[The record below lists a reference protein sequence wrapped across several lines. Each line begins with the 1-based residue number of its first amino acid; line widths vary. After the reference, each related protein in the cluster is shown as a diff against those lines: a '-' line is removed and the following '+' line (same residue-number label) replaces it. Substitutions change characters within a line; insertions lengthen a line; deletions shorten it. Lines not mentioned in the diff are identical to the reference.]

1 MAKFELML
9 PGGVLTAKSI
19 RELVAKIEAE
29 ANFWSTFQSADAHTV
44 SSASYVNQW
53 ASQAVSYIQQIVIFW
68 PNHIDTLKSL
78 VNSETMDGF
87 SDFKAHVESTTP
99 VPPYSASRVA
109 TLAKRLFEK
118 SKVQESIALL
128 VGASGQSFA
137 QLGVLHNQAI
147 DQAAY
152 VSFGRALATF
162 VDLNLEAA
170 GNIEAFTRSTN
181 DAKVIESLS
190 NDMGLLISD
199 ASSARDNFFEK
210 SERTSKT
217 FFGKL
222 KRLRENEIKYFR
234 DARRDERERTQRQNS
249 EFNALM
255 EAFNAHLRLK
265 RPVDLWK
272 ERSQKHDGASNQAW
286 GKFFWGA
293 VLFAFSAAVVAFF
306 LGGVIAESF
315 IDPNCVIGSE
325 PQCSRISARGPLNI
339 SLLLMISTTWLW
351 YLRLQMRIF
360 LSERHL
366 TLDAQE
372 RMAFAETYLS
382 LLKGAEV
389 SRDHE
394 TVVLQSLMRPTQDGI
409 IKDDSGPEFAL
420 SSLLAKALER
430 K

>member
-1 MAKFELML
+1 MAKFELVL

-19 RELVAKIEAE
+19 RELILKVEVE
-29 ANFWSTFQSADAHTV
+29 ANFWSDFLVVDAHTV

-53 ASQAVSYIQQIVIFW
+53 AIQAVSYIHQLASFW
-68 PNHIDTLKSL
+68 PGHLNSLKSL
-78 VNSETMDGF
+78 GSSEVVDSF
-87 SDFKAHVESTTP
+87 SEFKVSVERSALI
-99 VPPYSASRVA
+99 PPYSASKVA
-109 TLAKRLFEK
+109 TISKRLLEK
-118 SKVQESIALL
+118 NKVQESISLL
-128 VGASGQSFA
+128 AGASGQPFA
-137 QLGVLHNQAI
+137 QLGAAQNQAI
-147 DQAAY
+147 DLGAY
-152 VSFGRALATF
+152 ISFGRSLAAF
-162 VDLNLEAA
+162 VDLDLESV

-181 DAKVIESLS
+181 DSKVIESLS
-190 NDMGLLISD
+190 NDMGLLFAD
-199 ASSARDNFFEK
+199 ASSSRDTFFGK

-222 KRLRENEIKYFR
+222 RRLREAEIKYFR
-234 DARRDERERTQRQNS
+234 DARRDERERRQKQTD
-249 EFNALM
+249 EFSALM

-272 ERSQKHDGASNQAW
+272 ERRQEHETASSEAW
-286 GKFFWGA
+286 KKFFWGA
-293 VLFAFSAAVVAFF
+293 ILLAGSSAIVAFS
-306 LGGVIAESF
+306 LGGVIADSF
-315 IDPNCVIGSE
+315 IVPGCEMGTE

-339 SLLLMISTTWLW
+339 SLLLIVTTTWLW

-366 TLDAQE
+366 GLDARE

-409 IKDDSGPEFAL
+409 IKDESGPDFAL

-430 K
+430 R